1 MLPEGISA
9 RSRRRLTAVRAARLI
24 DALIDQAHRD
34 WPDAGFVIRLP
45 SGEDVF
51 LPAHRSGGTPCPLG
65 HAGYFRDRVRP
76 FCEVDPTLHH
86 AGICRIARYRSM
98 RMSII
103 QMLQAPSLQRRAHP
117 PRSVIRGASPR
128 LTYRASD
135 TQGFQGVAGDW
146 ERVG

>member
-1 MLPEGISA
+1 MLPERISA

-76 FCEVDPTLHH
+76 VCEVDPTLH
-86 AGICRIARYRSM
+86 AGICRITPLALDQDPPTAHAYQLSLRSGT
-98 RMSII
+98 ITATG
-103 QMLQAPSLQRRAHP
+103 QPTAAPH
-117 PRSVIRGASPR
+117 R
-128 LTYRASD
+128 LS
-135 TQGFQGVAGDW
+135 GPVSC
-146 ERVG
+146 E